1 MTGFTHLTFSLMLF
15 GSANPVDIFLVGA
28 GSLFP
33 DIDLINSGFQKNSK
47 NGVSFKHRGIMHT
60 PFLALC
66 IFLFYYMI
74 FRNYMIFPFI
84 IGYLSHIFLDFLTVS
99 GVPILYP
106 ISKNRFNL
114 MRIKTGS
121 SIDKNLGILF
131 LFLFVLRFLKLF

>member
-1 MTGFTHLTFSLMLF
+1 MVGFTHLTFSLMLF
-15 GSANPVDIFLVGA
+15 GSANPVDIVLAGVG
-28 GSLFP
+28 SVFP
-33 DIDLINSGFQKNSK
+33 DIDLIKSSSQKNSK

-66 IFLFYYMI
+66 IFLIYYVIFKNLMI
-74 FRNYMIFPFI
+74 LPFI

-121 SIDKNLGILF
+121 SIDKNLGIFF